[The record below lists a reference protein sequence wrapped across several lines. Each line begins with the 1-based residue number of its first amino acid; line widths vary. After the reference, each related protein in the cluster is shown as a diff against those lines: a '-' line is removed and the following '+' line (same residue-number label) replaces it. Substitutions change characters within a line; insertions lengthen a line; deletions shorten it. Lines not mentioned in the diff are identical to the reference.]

1 MWYSQ
6 QKWDSRYNELTTG
19 IRISSTKKT
28 EPMYVNGE
36 YYEYYP
42 FIREEDINCNTGN
55 LFVDTLK
62 MSNLYLKGACADYDG
77 DTVVLKIA
85 YTLETNEELKNFA
98 NSKMNFIDLGCN
110 NIRSFTANGDV
121 VQSLY
126 VFTKI
131 LENDKIKL
139 SKPVFN

>member
-42 FIREEDINCNTGN
+42 FIREEDINRNTGN

-62 MSNLYLKGACADYDG
+62 MSNLYLKGCCG
-77 DTVVLKIA
+77 DRLKPSMVL
-85 YTLETNEELKNFA
+85 
-98 NSKMNFIDLGCN
+98 
-110 NIRSFTANGDV
+110 
-121 VQSLY
+121 SL
-126 VFTKI
+126 
-131 LENDKIKL
+131 
-139 SKPVFN
+139 